1 MEVALSPWLAF
12 FTRGH
17 TLYRTIQAQRVV
29 FKDGKNGADLEDVC
43 PLILSCIGFT
53 GHPPFG
59 AFLIS
64 RKAVCIYRDSSVV
77 LEKDAW
83 YFGCSFL

>member
-43 PLILSCIGFT
+43 PLVL
-53 GHPPFG
+53 HW
-59 AFLIS
+59 
-64 RKAVCIYRDSSVV
+64 IYRASPV
-77 LEKDAW
+77 W
-83 YFGCSFL
+83 SFSDQSEGSMYI